1 VSRADRQTVVGT
13 EEEEESFKIPEVR
26 LLAAIIARS
35 VQDYSCPLSS
45 RESLNNARL
54 AWLFFY
60 SDLSENVPFSF
71 RWILAH
77 VFPESDVEDARG
89 LILAKCEAIRLKNR
103 QGDIKI
109 ISWKGFL
116 ITRKVKG
123 KEIEH

>member
-1 VSRADRQTVVGT
+1 MSRADRQTVVGT

-77 VFPESDVEDARG
+77 LFPESEVEGARTS
-89 LILAKCEAIRLKNR
+89 ILAKCEKIRRENM
-103 QGDIKI
+103 QGAIKI

>member
-1 VSRADRQTVVGT
+1 MSRADRQTVVGT
-13 EEEEESFKIPEVR
+13 DEEEGCFKIPEVR

-71 RWILAH
+71 RWILSH
-77 VFPESDVEDARG
+77 VFPEADVDDVRS
-89 LILAKCEAIRLKNR
+89 LILAKCEKIRAKNM

-116 ITRKVKG
+116 ITRKVKT